1 MHFLPC
7 SRSLL
12 LLLLIALVISSIP
25 ASFAQQELVQN
36 GGFEKKFEGW
46 TNSNSQVL
54 KQSSSI
60 PSHSGGYSAK
70 IGTSTRQ
77 GQISQ
82 TVKIP
87 AKSSV
92 KFTAYYRLEKSAS
105 LTTSLKRGDGSLIQE
120 WSKSG
125 MASWTSVTYSLDV
138 SYAGQ
143 SVVIEFTGIGYR
155 ETVTVMGWCQGF
167 DPVTGTVYT
176 YLCQFYDYNDYYSYV
191 DDVSMMSQVAIYE
204 TTISV
209 TGLPPGLS
217 TGISVDGSQKGT
229 IGAGGSKTLQFN
241 IGENHRISVDTYV
254 YKDNKTRY
262 HCSSDSVSVDT
273 DRSLTFSYAPEYFLA
288 VSSQFGTV
296 SGSDWYD
303 EGSKATFAVDRN
315 AFPMTGIIGSLG
327 AKHVFEKWGGD
338 ASVSSVG
345 QFGSTK
351 GEIIMNGPK
360 SVSAVWRDDY
370 TFLYLSVGVIAA
382 AIAGG
387 GFAVY
392 SFIAR
397 RRPLKAPLETAA
409 KLPDET
415 MKTKEPQTI
424 APEAAPEE
432 REVLALLER
441 LEKSYRDGT
450 VNDKVYQKLKAEFE
464 TRLADARARGAG

>member
-7 SRSLL
+7 SRCLL
-12 LLLLIALVISSIP
+12 LLLLIALVVSSIP
-25 ASFAQQELVQN
+25 ASCAQQELVQN

-54 KQSSSI
+54 KQSSST
-60 PSHSGGYSAK
+60 PPHSGGYSAR
-70 IGTSTRQ
+70 IGTSTKQ

-87 AKSSV
+87 DKSSA

-105 LTTSLKRGDGSLIQE
+105 LMISLKRGDGSLIQE

-125 MASWTSVTYSLDV
+125 IASWTSLTYSLDA

-143 SVVIEFTGIGYR
+143 SVAVDFTGIGYR
-155 ETVTVMGWCQGF
+155 ETITVMGWCQGF
-167 DPVTGTVYT
+167 DPFSGVFYT
-176 YLCQFYDYNDYYSYV
+176 YPCPFYDYNNYYSYV
-191 DDVSMMSQVAIYE
+191 DDVSVVSQVAIYE
-204 TTISV
+204 TVISV

-217 TGISVDGSQKGT
+217 TGISVDGAQKST

-241 IGENHRISVDTYV
+241 TGENHRISVDTYV
-254 YKDNKTRY
+254 YKDDKTRY
-262 HCSSDSVSVDT
+262 HCSSDSLSVDT
-273 DRSLTFSYAPEYFLA
+273 DRSLTFSYALEYFLA

-303 EGSKATFAVDRN
+303 EGSIAVFAVDRN
-315 AFPMTGIIGSLG
+315 AFPMTGIIGGLG
-327 AKHVFEKWGGD
+327 AKYVFEKWGGD
-338 ASVSSVG
+338 ASASSVG
-345 QFGSTK
+345 QSSSTK
-351 GEIIMNGPK
+351 GEIAMNGPK
-360 SVSAVWRDDY
+360 SVSAVWREDY

-387 GFAVY
+387 GFAAY

-397 RRPLKAPLETAA
+397 RRPLKAFLETAV
-409 KLPDET
+409 KLPDEE

-424 APEAAPEE
+424 APQADPEE

-450 VNDKVYQKLKAEFE
+450 VNEKVYQKLKTEFE
-464 TRLADARARGAG
+464 TRLADSRARGAG